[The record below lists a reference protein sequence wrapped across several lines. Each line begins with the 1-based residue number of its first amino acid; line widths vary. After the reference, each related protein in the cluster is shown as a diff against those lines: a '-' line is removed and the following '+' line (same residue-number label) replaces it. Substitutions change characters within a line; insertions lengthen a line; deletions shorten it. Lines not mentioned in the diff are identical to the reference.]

1 MHSPKPL
8 EIGIAGAG
16 SSGLFLALLLQKQ
29 GHIVRLFE
37 RAPKLRCDGCG
48 LLIIPQGLKA
58 ISACGDQGLLS
69 KLLDSGKEVS
79 RYVIRNLRGAVI
91 NSSPAEVLPGE
102 LPALLIHRKA
112 IMDALISRLDPE
124 CLMVGSH
131 LISWLNCGDGIE
143 ALLANGET
151 WHGDLLVGAD
161 GIFSRVAPL
170 VAPERKLNYLGDRVW
185 RGVVVDDSFCRD
197 GEFFVYARGRG
208 VYANAFDIGV
218 NESGEPITHWGF
230 FQEEP
235 LPATRAEQKRL
246 LTEPVPGEAL
256 AKIPDDIAKLINST
270 SPESVLANWSFDID
284 PLPWLVKGRAVL
296 IGDAAHAMS
305 SSQASGMTT
314 GWEDGVVLAQE
325 LERCLTS
332 DKGDV
337 DQALAA
343 YNELRLPEVHQRQA
357 KSREVSSKVG
367 RQRKPQILGDDI

>member
-1 MHSPKPL
+1 MRSPRPL

-16 SSGLFLALLLQKQ
+16 SSGLFLALLLQRQ

-37 RAPKLRCDGCG
+37 RASQLRCDGCG
-48 LLIIPQGLKA
+48 LLVIPQGLKA
-58 ISACGDQGLLS
+58 ISAFGDQSLLS
-69 KLLDSGKEVS
+69 QLLDSGMEVS

-91 NSSPAEVLPGE
+91 NSSPAHVIPGE
-102 LPALLIHRKA
+102 YPALLIHRKV
-112 IMDALISRLDPE
+112 IMNALISRLDPDSV
-124 CLMVGSH
+124 MVGSH
-131 LISWLNCGDGIE
+131 LISWLDCGEGIK
-143 ALLANGET
+143 ALLSNGET
-151 WHGDLLVGAD
+151 WHGDILIGAD
-161 GIFSRVAPL
+161 GLFSRVAPL

-185 RGVVVDDSFCRD
+185 RGVVVDDDFCHG

-218 NESGEPITHWGF
+218 NECGEPLTHWGL

-246 LTEPVPGEAL
+246 LTEPVPSDAL
-256 AKIPDDIAKLINST
+256 TKIPDDIAQLINST
-270 SPESVLANWSFDID
+270 PPDNVLANWSFDID
-284 PLPWLVKGRAVL
+284 PLPRLVKGRAVL

-314 GWEDGVVLAQE
+314 GWEDGVVLAQQ

-367 RQRKPQILGDDI
+367 RQRKPQILGDDS